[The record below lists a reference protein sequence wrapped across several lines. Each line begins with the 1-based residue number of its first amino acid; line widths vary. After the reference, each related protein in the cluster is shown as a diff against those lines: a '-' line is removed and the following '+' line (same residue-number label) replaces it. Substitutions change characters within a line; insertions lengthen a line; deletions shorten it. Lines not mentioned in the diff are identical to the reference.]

1 MPFVDSWEESRAH
14 CTMRI
19 ANPEPDRNAHCGRRR
34 LPIAVAHLVWKLPFH
49 VVTPKGVLRPALC
62 NARATHERPWVNPEG
77 RLPRQ
82 KLM

>member
-1 MPFVDSWEESRAH
+1 MRSDANDEISRAQVLYE
-14 CTMRI
+14 
-19 ANPEPDRNAHCGRRR
+19 NYFGRLLGLRCSWSCH
-34 LPIAVAHLVWKLPFH
+34 I
-49 VVTPKGVLRPALC
+49 VTPKGVLRPALC